1 MPFQKH
7 VYFPLAV
14 GAEAAEGMAAGLGPA
29 LAPGPGPVPF
39 FQFRPRQESVDWRR
53 LGAIDVDKV
62 AGELDFLT
70 LQENMANITFC
81 KLEDEKCPHCQAG
94 LDPVLLKLI
103 RLAQLTIEYLLH
115 SQEFLTTQLQGLE
128 QRLRRS
134 LADGEQ
140 GKRALAK
147 QAADIKLLKD
157 ECRRRKKLISTQQ
170 LMIEAKASYHQC
182 HFCEKAFMNQA
193 FLQSH
198 IQRRHPEDI
207 HIADLKKKA
216 QTEKLQ
222 NEIDVLK
229 EQLQLTK
236 SQLEAEQQAH
246 MVKFSKEYE
255 IQKTRE
261 EEILK
266 SFDKWKEE
274 EKEKLVDEME
284 KVKGM
289 FMKEFQ
295 ELTTKNSE
303 LENQLLEIQRS
314 NMQVKSN
321 IGTLKDAQEFNE
333 DRPQCSQDFQ
343 YMLQLLDN
351 QEIKWNSRVQALHE
365 EHKKEKGQ
373 LLSHIEKLQASTIV
387 DLNASNVFY
396 KKRIEELGQ
405 RLQEQNEL
413 IITQKKQIKA
423 FSSKPLK
430 SNRGQNVSLSTWQT
444 SEAKSSTPTLHI
456 NAPAPQALDPKSSPT
471 VPEQAFSSHILE
483 PIEELSEEEKGKE
496 NELKL
501 NNSKLH
507 LINALKTNPSLT
519 KELRTV
525 LEQTLVEKLE
535 SLGIKAGVRGIPS
548 DILNRVL
555 VSVESAR
562 EEREKQVPNIQQI
575 REHLEHQVSC
585 KIEERA
591 SLSSNRSVS
600 TSHINSADIRRVS
613 QLETTSPLEWPKLT
627 KQSLKIK
634 CSMKQR
640 PVVTE
645 RTSTPKTRKNTLGDD
660 FPKKSSSVTTPP
672 FSSEE
677 EFDEEMIV
685 QSYVYPEL
693 LQQPSSKTVVNNFG
707 KDINKSDSDWTEESE
722 IEELEAPSKPPRSM
736 SIRKLTEKVEKTLSS
751 HGSLNKAI
759 GGINVTQAF
768 MKKEVIDDKEE
779 LKFADVNDDDWD
791 ISSLEEE
798 KSLGKAVGKD
808 RSGSVPTKDEADNP
822 HVTKAWGSHTPKEPK
837 GEGLHEADTVSTL
850 KSSVVTVTDW
860 SDSSDM

>member
-7 VYFPLAV
+7 VYYPLAV
-14 GAEAAEGMAAGLGPA
+14 GAAAEGMAAG
-29 LAPGPGPVPF
+29 PGPGPGPFPF

-53 LGAIDVDKV
+53 LSSIDVDKV

-81 KLEDEKCPHCQAG
+81 KLEDEKCRHCQAG

-115 SQEFLTTQLQGLE
+115 SQEFLSAQLQALE
-128 QRLRRS
+128 QQLRRS

-198 IQRRHPEDI
+198 IQRRHPEDV

-246 MVKFSKEYE
+246 MIKFSKEYE

-423 FSSKPLK
+423 FSSKALK

-444 SEAKSSTPTLHI
+444 LEAKSSTPSLHI

-471 VPEQAFSSHILE
+471 VPVEQAFSSHILE

-519 KELRTV
+519 KELRIV

-548 DILNRVL
+548 DFLNRVL

-575 REHLEHQVSC
+575 REHLEHQVSR

-613 QLETTSPLEWPKLT
+613 QLETTAPLEWPKLT

-634 CSMKQR
+634 CTMKQR

-660 FPKKSSSVTTPP
+660 LPKKSSSVTTPP

-677 EFDEEMIV
+677 ELDEEMIV

-722 IEELEAPSKPPRSM
+722 IEELEAPSKPPRSV
-736 SIRKLTEKVEKTLSS
+736 SIKKLTEKVEKTLSS
-751 HGSLNKAI
+751 HGSLNKLV

-768 MKKEVIDDKEE
+768 MKKEVIDNKEE
-779 LKFADVNDDDWD
+779 LKCADVDDDDWD

-808 RSGSVPTKDEADNP
+808 RSGSVPTKDEADNS

-850 KSSVVTVTDW
+850 KSSLVTVTDW